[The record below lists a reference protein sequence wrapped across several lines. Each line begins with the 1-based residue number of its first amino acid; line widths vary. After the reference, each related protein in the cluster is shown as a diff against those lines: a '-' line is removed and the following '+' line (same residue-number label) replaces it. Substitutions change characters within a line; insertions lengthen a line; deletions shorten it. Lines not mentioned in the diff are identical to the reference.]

1 MGSIAG
7 PIISFRFNAPSAQQA
22 AKQLSNV
29 VGSTMAQASKSSAN
43 QFVSDWQAAAAKLRA
58 SISSEKLGLNSITQ
72 AREKIISLAQKE
84 MAVLEKKNSLT
95 RQELAT
101 LRSAT
106 MEIERQKNALEGFG
120 SVTSPTRKIIQQM
133 ISGIGVRAG
142 SYGGGFG
149 SFAGVRVNESLGKM
163 ADEATGGRLAL
174 LGFGAAAVVVTA
186 AMVDMAKHG
195 AELAVSIRNASEAAG
210 ISVKNMV
217 ELKSAAST
225 LGIDSDVTVKMFK
238 KFNQELTY
246 AMGANL
252 PHASIEAK
260 RAAEVFQ
267 LLGVNVQKAAAD
279 PMEGFRELSE
289 ALSKLPDG
297 AVKSATEV
305 MLLGRGG
312 QEAAPLINH
321 LSEAL
326 AATKESSDAL
336 AKNIGSAALAG
347 DQLAVATTN
356 LSNKWK
362 ELEVNLATLF
372 VPTLSAIIGLINK
385 GFSSSTF
392 GSYFKSPQGALASGN
407 SFLALLGL
415 FGVMS
420 GAKGSAPLGDMN
432 SVLSAL
438 SQKYGGTVSADQLK
452 LMQNLAG
459 AETSDSTGGGRGRK
473 GRSEDYSLPLYLLKL
488 DKDYDEYLKFQEKIL
503 KEYLEHK
510 KKVDEENSKNF
521 QQLLAQTDIFG
532 AMGIG
537 LYSPDKTGEGIKG
550 LMDSLNQAAKDTA
563 TKAAQDIVDAWK
575 QWRDEGKSLFED
587 LLSGG
592 QNFAKKFA
600 RDLEDI
606 ALKPVQ
612 NAFGNLIGNIL
623 YNLDK
628 MVPNSI
634 PSGKAGSKTGGGI
647 FGKIFQ
653 GIQKAIQPPKSVQNA
668 METIQNAQITATNV
682 YLYGNLTNIPK
693 PGASNFTGSNFM
705 DLFGGA
711 NNTSLTSFAGV
722 GGFSMALAAAGGT
735 AIAGSGGA
743 AVAGGGGTAVAGGG
757 GPTVSSIVGNT
768 GAAMG
773 GVSGRLLQTLGAAI
787 PGGALM
793 GIGLHNSNG
802 QLTALG
808 AGAMAQG
815 ALTTLGKLAGGTPG
829 TSIFGGSNNVSDP
842 GDAMIVGAQMLGG
855 IGQIVAGSQVKGLGG
870 VLQGAM
876 GGAELGTAILPGI
889 GTAIGAAVGGLISG
903 VFGGGSAAAHQQ
915 GWISNINKA
924 MANQRVT
931 LPPSETFSFASG
943 NSMASIFSTT
953 FGQGPGGFSN
963 STLAANTPF
972 WANAIYGTPRN
983 TQAQIQWNALM
994 NGLNTNLPFY
1004 GGSNNPFNGGPL
1016 PSGLRLNSGIPAGMY
1031 SPNSGIASTASSSGV
1046 QVHFTVPGYVD
1057 KAGLA
1062 DIVKNAAPLIHGTVA
1077 QAVYRQSTGMRRSIS
1092 RSINLP

>member
-174 LGFGAAAVVVTA
+174 LGVGAAAVVATA
-186 AMVDMAKHG
+186 ALIDMAKHG
-195 AELAVSIRNASEAAG
+195 AEMAVSIRNASEAAG
-210 ISVKNMV
+210 ISVKSMV

-279 PMEGFRELSE
+279 PMEGFRELSV
-289 ALSKLPDG
+289 ALSQLPDG

-321 LSEAL
+321 LSEAIRGTKDSADAYASKIDE
-326 AATKESSDAL
+326 AAK
-336 AKNIGSAALAG
+336 AG
-347 DQLAVATTN
+347 DQLATTTAN
-356 LSNKWK
+356 LTNRWH
-362 ELEVNLATLF
+362 ELEANLATIFIPL
-372 VPTLSAIIGLINK
+372 LSSAIGLINRP
-385 GFSSSTF
+385 FNMNRF
-392 GSYFKSPQGALASGN
+392 LPPLPGSRTQYDINGNPINIPSGDATLAARAMAGGLISLGANPG
-407 SFLALLGL
+407 GIQ
-415 FGVMS
+415 
-420 GAKGSAPLGDMN
+420 KID
-432 SVLSAL
+432 VL
-438 SQKYGGTVSADQLK
+438 QK
-452 LMQNLAG
+452 LAG
-459 AETSDSTGGGRGRK
+459 AIASDSTGGRGRK
-473 GRSEDYSLPLYLLKL
+473 GRGEDYSTPLYLLKL
-488 DKDYDEYLKFQEKIL
+488 DKDYEEYLKFQEKIL

-563 TKAAQDIVDAWK
+563 QKAAQDIVDAWK

-612 NAFGNLIGNIL
+612 NAFGNLIGNVL
-623 YNLDK
+623 YQLDK

-634 PSGKAGSKTGGGI
+634 PGSKGGKTGGGI

-711 NNTSLTSFAGV
+711 NNTSLSSFAGV
-722 GGFSMALAAAGGT
+722 GGLSMALAAAGGT

-743 AVAGGGGTAVAGGG
+743 AVAGGGGVAAVGGGTGTGIAGSAATATGALMQKSNNSALSAIGGMVPGLALAGIGLSQRNGAAIATGLGMAAGSGLTSLSKLSALQGTQLGGVLGKLGAAAPGIGMMFAGNQTGGLGGAAEGALGGAEAGLALGGPIGAAIGAVAGG
-757 GPTVSSIVGNT
+757 
-768 GAAMG
+768 
-773 GVSGRLLQTLGAAI
+773 
-787 PGGALM
+787 LM
-793 GIGLHNSNG
+793 G
-802 QLTALG
+802 AF
-808 AGAMAQG
+808 
-815 ALTTLGKLAGGTPG
+815 GKK
-829 TSIFGGSNNVSDP
+829 NNQQ
-842 GDAMIVGAQMLGG
+842 AWNN
-855 IGQIVAGSQVKGLGG
+855 
-870 VLQGAM
+870 
-876 GGAELGTAILPGI
+876 
-889 GTAIGAAVGGLISG
+889 AVTRSM
-903 VFGGGSAAAHQQ
+903 
-915 GWISNINKA
+915 N
-924 MANQRVT
+924 NQRIT
-931 LPPSETFSFASG
+931 LPPSENFAFASG
-943 NSMASIFSTT
+943 NSMSSIFSTT

-972 WANAIYGTPRN
+972 WANAILGTPRN

-1004 GGSNNPFNGGPL
+1004 GGTTNPFNGGPL
-1016 PSGLRLNSGIPAGMY
+1016 PSGLRNPRAGDAYAQY
-1031 SPNSGIASTASSSGV
+1031 SPNAGVVPSSSSSGV

-1057 KAGLA
+1057 KNGLA
-1062 DIVKNAAPLIHGTVA
+1062 DIVKNAEPMIHNTVTK
-1077 QAVYRQSTGMRRSIS
+1077 AVSKQSTGMRRAMSS
-1092 RSINLP
+1092 AINLP

>member
-385 GFSSSTF
+385 GFSSSTI
-392 GSYFKSPQGALASGN
+392 GGYFKSPQGALASGN

-459 AETSDSTGGGRGRK
+459 AETSDSTGTGRGHK

-488 DKDYDEYLKFQEKIL
+488 DKDYEEYLKFQEKIL

-563 TKAAQDIVDAWK
+563 QKAAQDIVDAWK

-600 RDLEDI
+600 RDVEDI

-612 NAFGNLIGNIL
+612 NAFGNLIGNVL
-623 YNLDK
+623 YQLDK

-634 PSGKAGSKTGGGI
+634 PSSKGGKTGGGI

-722 GGFSMALAAAGGT
+722 GGLSMALAAAGGT

-743 AVAGGGGTAVAGGG
+743 AVAGGGGVAAVGGGANGVTSAANVAGKMLQASTGNGALQTIGSMIPGLALMGLGIGTRNGAATALGIGVAGGAG
-757 GPTVSSIVGNT
+757 L
-768 GAAMG
+768 
-773 GVSGRLLQTLGAAI
+773 SGLAK
-787 PGGALM
+787 
-793 GIGLHNSNG
+793 
-802 QLTALG
+802 ALG
-808 AGAMAQG
+808 ANPKIDYTQTSLGARYGSTANTLATIG
-815 ALTTLGKLAGGTPG
+815 AA
-829 TSIFGGSNNVSDP
+829 
-842 GDAMIVGAQMLGG
+842 
-855 IGQIVAGSQVKGLGG
+855 
-870 VLQGAM
+870 
-876 GGAELGTAILPGI
+876 LPGI
-889 GTAIGAAVGGLISG
+889 GMMFAGNQTGGLGGTAEGALGGAMAGLALGGPIGAAIGAIAGGLMG
-903 VFGGGSAAAHQQ
+903 AFGKKNNAQAWQEKVT
-915 GWISNINKA
+915 KA
-924 MANQRVT
+924 MNNQRVT

-972 WANAIYGTPRN
+972 WANAIFGTPRN
-983 TQAQIQWNALM
+983 TQAQIQWNQLM

-1004 GGSNNPFNGGPL
+1004 GGSNNPFTGGPL

-1031 SPNSGIASTASSSGV
+1031 SPNSGVASTASSSGV

-1062 DIVKNAAPLIHGTVA
+1062 DIVANAAPLIHASVS
-1077 QAVYRQSTGMRRSIS
+1077 QSVYRQSTGMRRAVS